1 MNSTKDHRHRQGQL
15 LAIAVGLCSNLAAG
29 AECDGKYLAIDQH
42 GKEYT
47 VARPLAPL
55 AETLRQAKAGVPL
68 EQRRLAVNYEAGY
81 LVSRC
86 YEKAVYWYAKA
97 AASGDDGAKQWL
109 SKNKS
114 VAQQASPECAEEGCS
129 GSNGDENR
137 VAVLYSNSSKSN
149 HFYAPLSINGRTVQG
164 LIDTGASNIAMSA
177 EIAKSFGINHSG
189 GKAGAASTANGK
201 VATTIV
207 TVPLIEVAGIKARNV
222 PVSIGI
228 SGEEVLIGMSFL
240 SRVSLSMG
248 SGTLTMSKRK

>member
-1 MNSTKDHRHRQGQL
+1 MKNHRHRQVGL
-15 LAIAVGLCSNLAAG
+15 LAIAVGLCTNVAVG

-42 GKEYT
+42 GGEHA

-55 AETLRQAKAGVPL
+55 AETLRQARAGVPL

-86 YEKAVYWYAKA
+86 YEKAVYWYGKA
-97 AASGDDGAKQWL
+97 AAAGDDGAKQWL
-109 SKNKS
+109 SRNKAS
-114 VAQQASPECAEEGCS
+114 VAQQAGPECAGEGCS
-129 GSNGDENR
+129 GANGDENR
-137 VAVLYSNSSKSN
+137 VAVLYADTSKSN
-149 HFYAPLSINGRTVQG
+149 HFYAPLTINGRTVQG

-177 EIAKSFGINHSG
+177 ETAKSFGIDHSG

-201 VATTIV
+201 VATTLV
-207 TVPLIEVAGIKARNV
+207 TIPLIEVAGIKARNV

-240 SRVSLSMG
+240 SRVNVSMG
-248 SGTLTMSKRK
+248 AGTLTMSKRK